1 MNIDQ
6 AVEHL
11 RPRSGSEKQAKTF
24 EFARR
29 HKITVTVAAAILA
42 NTKNVKDADKAVAR
56 MRGS

>member
-1 MNIDQ
+1 MNMDQ
-6 AVEHL
+6 TIGHL
-11 RPRSGSEKQAKTF
+11 RPRAGSEKQVQTF

-42 NTKNVKDADKAVAR
+42 NAKNVKDADKAVGR